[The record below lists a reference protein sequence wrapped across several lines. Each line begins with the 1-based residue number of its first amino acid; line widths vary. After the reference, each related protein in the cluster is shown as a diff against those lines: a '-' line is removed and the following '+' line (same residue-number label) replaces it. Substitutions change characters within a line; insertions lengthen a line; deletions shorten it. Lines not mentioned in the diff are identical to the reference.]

1 MQGQQGQHVNL
12 LRSLKSWLTDLALA
26 DKQPQLLAI
35 IAEMEIRYRNAGIV
49 TGVYMHDTYTCG
61 WSCFKTW
68 MHCCRYDSA
77 APTQGPTAECGL
89 FVIGYAIA
97 KLRLLP
103 LLHFD
108 QANML
113 AMREALAEECLG
125 LGMVLMLVYVCPILQ
140 HTTVAM
146 LCDRYQS
153 TVEVYVAADFLLS
166 SYLSFAMP
174 AVQLPKQHASSNCL
188 VICSPVR
195 DLTWS
200 S

>member
-1 MQGQQGQHVNL
+1 VQGQQGQHVNL
-12 LRSLKSWLTDLALA
+12 LRSLKSWLTDLAIA
-26 DKQPQLLAI
+26 DKQPQLLPI

-61 WSCFKTW
+61 WSCLKTW
-68 MHCCRYDSA
+68 MHCCRYESA
-77 APTQGPTAECGL
+77 APTQG
-89 FVIGYAIA
+89 
-97 KLRLLP
+97 LRLLP

-146 LCDRYQS
+146 LCEAQWRC
-153 TVEVYVAADFLLS
+153 
-166 SYLSFAMP
+166 M
-174 AVQLPKQHASSNCL
+174 
-188 VICSPVR
+188 
-195 DLTWS
+195 
-200 S
+200 